1 MPLLVSIRGV
11 GGGTVDASAVTLNN
25 WMEVPFTVVVAAVAV
40 VVVALVVSGPS
51 IVELRREN
59 VVLVVASV
67 STVGRGTITEGITFS
82 LSSSLDATEAKVSL
96 IVFVGALLGDGDRVE
111 LRSMTIRVFFACTQ
125 SPDR

>member
-25 WMEVPFTVVVAAVAV
+25 WMEVPFTVVVVAVSV

-96 IVFVGALLGDGDRVE
+96 IVFVGALLGDGGRVE
-111 LRSMTIRVFFACTQ
+111 LRS
-125 SPDR
+125 